1 MFFMKYFGV
10 EGGREISLAV
20 LQEKIQETKK

>member
-1 MFFMKYFGV
+1 MKYFGE

>member
-1 MFFMKYFGV
+1 MKYFGV